1 MKYLFRAIFEKLIEK
16 PINTFIHK
24 KSEEKEKTFNK
35 NNFVAYHE
43 PRRIIIFFL
52 LFLACLGITLGFYSV
67 DKTIDV
73 VVKVCFGFSVVA
85 FLTFIYLSTYRC
97 HVDETGF
104 TVKKFFV
111 LKKFIPR
118 EEFFDVNITKWQPRN
133 SDNEGLLIVRNEK
146 GKKIFD
152 ASKDLVGFGL
162 MCKMAKRFERKKSGE
177 TYGTNQTN

>member
-1 MKYLFRAIFEKLIEK
+1 MKYLFRELFDKFVEKT
-16 PINTFIHK
+16 INTYIHK
-24 KSEEKEKTFNK
+24 KSEEKEATFDE

-52 LFLACLGITLGFYSV
+52 LFLVCPVITIGFYSV
-67 DKTIDV
+67 DKTFNIA
-73 VVKVCFGFSVVA
+73 VKICLAFSVVA
-85 FLTFIYLSTYRC
+85 FFTLIYILTYRC
-97 HVDETGF
+97 YVDETGF

-118 EEFFDVNITKWQPRN
+118 EEFFDVDITKWQPRN

-162 MCKMAKRFERKKSGE
+162 MCKKAKRFERKKSGE
-177 TYGTNQTN
+177 IYD

>member
-1 MKYLFRAIFEKLIEK
+1 MKYLFRAIFENLIEK

-24 KSEEKEKTFNK
+24 KSEEKEKTFDENY
-35 NNFVAYHE
+35 FVAYHE

-52 LFLACLGITLGFYSV
+52 LFLVCPVITIGFYSV
-67 DKTIDV
+67 DKKFNIA
-73 VVKVCFGFSVVA
+73 VKICLAFSAVA
-85 FLTFIYLSTYRC
+85 FFTLVYILTYRC
-97 HVDETGF
+97 YVDETGF

-118 EEFFDVNITKWQPRN
+118 EEFFDVDITKWQPGD
-133 SDNEGLLIVRNEK
+133 SDEEGLLIVRNEK

-162 MCKMAKRFERKKSGE
+162 MCKMAKRFERKK
-177 TYGTNQTN
+177 NM